1 MAYHL
6 DTQAVHGG
14 REDFRDLGVH
24 APPLD
29 FSTTYPVPNLA
40 SARDSIDA
48 LASGKAR
55 AASPIYARLHNPT
68 VDRYETAFAAL
79 ENADASIAFASGMA
93 AINGIFQALRIRDM
107 QDGVKRNRILAVR
120 PLYGCT
126 DHLLASGLL
135 GFDVTWVHEDGIA
148 DEINENVALIVVE
161 TPANPTLSL
170 VDIAAVV
177 AQSGGV
183 PVMVDNTFATPLLQQ
198 PLDLGA
204 AFSVHSGTKYLGG
217 HGDVLAGIVATDNTW
232 AARIRQVRILTGGNL
247 HPMAAYLLHRS
258 LPTLTLR
265 VERAQDNARML
276 VDRLAQHPQIA
287 ALYYPGFADSDPTDI
302 VGRQMKGTGS
312 VIALEMHDGF
322 VAAASLMQT
331 VKLFTPAVS
340 LGSTDSLIEH
350 PAGLTHRIVAAEG
363 REEGGITEG
372 LIRIAVGI
380 EHIDDL
386 WQDLEQAL
394 ASLPLPAT
402 LKTV

>member
-29 FSTTYPVPNLA
+29 FSTTYPVPDLE
-40 SARDSIDA
+40 SGRDSIDA

-55 AASPIYARLHNPT
+55 ADSPIYARLHNPT
-68 VDRYETAFAAL
+68 VDRYETAFAVM
-79 ENADASIAFASGMA
+79 ENAEASIAFASGMA

-107 QDGVKRNRILAVR
+107 QDGIKRNRILAVR

-135 GFDVTWVHEDGIA
+135 GFDVTWVHENGIA
-148 DEINENVALIVVE
+148 DEIDESVALIVVE

-183 PVMVDNTFATPLLQQ
+183 PVMVDNTFATPLLQL
-198 PLDLGA
+198 PLNLGA
-204 AFSVHSGTKYLGG
+204 TFSVHSGTKYLGG

-258 LPTLTLR
+258 LPTLGLR
-265 VERAQDNARML
+265 VERAQENARVL
-276 VDRLAQHPQIA
+276 VDRLAQHHQVA
-287 ALYYPGFADSDPTDI
+287 AMYYPGFADSDPTDI

-312 VIALEMHDGF
+312 VIALEMHGGF
-322 VAAASLMQT
+322 AAAASMMQA

-350 PAGLTHRIVAAEG
+350 PAGLTHRIVAEEG

-372 LIRIAVGI
+372 LVRIAVGI
-380 EHIDDL
+380 EHIEDL

-394 ASLPLPAT
+394 ESLPVPAAR
-402 LKTV
+402 KTA